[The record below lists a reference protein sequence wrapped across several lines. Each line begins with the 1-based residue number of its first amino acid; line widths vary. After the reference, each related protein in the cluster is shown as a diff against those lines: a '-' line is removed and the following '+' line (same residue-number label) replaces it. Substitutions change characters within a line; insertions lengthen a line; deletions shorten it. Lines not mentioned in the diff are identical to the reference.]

1 MKRINDALETAGG
14 KITSVVGTMWCAIA
28 FAIIALVSLAR
39 RDRHGNLVTI
49 ISWIAQTFL
58 QLVLLSVIMVG
69 QDLQARGTAQIITE
83 THEATLAEL
92 KLAQL
97 DRRRNAEE
105 LADLKKIAQALH
117 VELRKVPKVDDARAL
132 RDGDEADQ
140 PVAGRVDPGRVGL
153 ARGTALAAD
162 VSVLTETTLSMPAA
176 HAPLASPSPFWVT
189 FRQSPTATL

>member
-1 MKRINDALETAGG
+1 MKRVNAALEAAGG

-28 FAIIALVSLAR
+28 FAIIALVSLPGAIAT
-39 RDRHGNLVTI
+39 GNLVTI

-69 QDLQARGTAQIITE
+69 QDLQARGTAQIIIQ

-97 DRRRNAEE
+97 DRRRNSEE

-117 VELRKVPKVDDARAL
+117 IELRRVPKESADDA
-132 RDGDEADQ
+132 
-140 PVAGRVDPGRVGL
+140 
-153 ARGTALAAD
+153 
-162 VSVLTETTLSMPAA
+162 S
-176 HAPLASPSPFWVT
+176 
-189 FRQSPTATL
+189 AT